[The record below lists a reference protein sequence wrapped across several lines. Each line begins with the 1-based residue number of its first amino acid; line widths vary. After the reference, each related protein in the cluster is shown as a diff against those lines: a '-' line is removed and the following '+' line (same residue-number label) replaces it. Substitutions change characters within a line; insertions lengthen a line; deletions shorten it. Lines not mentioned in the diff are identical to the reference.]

1 VLDTRRVREL
11 VHHRGI
17 DPDADVVALSRGAG
31 PMYPNELRALLIV
44 KVRIAIAAVKSLILS
59 DAWDLLTT
67 ERQRA
72 VSEAI
77 EGMRE
82 GVDRLGG

>member
-1 VLDTRRVREL
+1 
-11 VHHRGI
+11 
-17 DPDADVVALSRGAG
+17 
-31 PMYPNELRALLIV
+31 MYPNELRALLIV